1 MDLRVTILDCVIII
15 EKIAECSNDDRMM
28 NGSEALGAVFFN
40 QLKRTQAG
48 ETEKSSVSLRL
59 LLDRGSEVLSWLDLG
74 SASIIAYALGY
85 FVWTLSEQKNN
96 IENDLVHKAYFY
108 MSYYERNQRSEI
120 HLSKTMQTS

>member
-15 EKIAECSNDDRMM
+15 EKIAECSNDDGMM

-108 MSYYERNQRSEI
+108 MSYYERNKRSEI